1 MCAMTEQ
8 VLITGG
14 AGFIGSFLT
23 DYYVTQGYAVRI
35 LDNLDAQVHPHG
47 PPAYLNPAAELI
59 VADVRDKTALQRA
72 LTGVTIVIHAAAAV
86 GVGQSM
92 YKVQHYLDTN
102 VGGTAALLEALIE
115 RKQALRKLIV
125 FTSMTGYGEGLYQR
139 PSDGAML
146 RVEVRTQAQIDRYGW
161 EPIDPARGE
170 VLTPVPTPEEA
181 ALLAQNVYALSKRYQ
196 EELALSLG
204 AFYGIPTTCL
214 RLFNVYGPRQ
224 ALSNPYT
231 GVLAIFLSRLLAG
244 ERPTVYEDGAQTRDF
259 VSVHDVVQ
267 ATVRAVQT
275 PTSNGMV
282 FNVGSGTLRTIAD
295 IARTLAR
302 LVGREELQP
311 QITGQFR
318 KGDIRHC
325 LADLTRLQ
333 TVLGFTP
340 QTAWEQS
347 LQEIIAWSA
356 TAPRAADFQ
365 RVDQELR
372 SFGIV
377 S

>member
-1 MCAMTEQ
+1 
-8 VLITGG
+8 
-14 AGFIGSFLT
+14 
-23 DYYVTQGYAVRI
+23 
-35 LDNLDAQVHPHG
+35 
-47 PPAYLNPAAELI
+47 
-59 VADVRDKTALQRA
+59 
-72 LTGVTIVIHAAAAV
+72 
-86 GVGQSM
+86 
-92 YKVQHYLDTN
+92 
-102 VGGTAALLEALIE
+102 
-115 RKQALRKLIV
+115 
-125 FTSMTGYGEGLYQR
+125 
-139 PSDGAML
+139 
-146 RVEVRTQAQIDRYGW
+146 
-161 EPIDPARGE
+161 
-170 VLTPVPTPEEA
+170 
-181 ALLAQNVYALSKRYQ
+181 
-196 EELALSLG
+196 
-204 AFYGIPTTCL
+204 
-214 RLFNVYGPRQ
+214 
-224 ALSNPYT
+224 
-231 GVLAIFLSRLLAG
+231 
-244 ERPTVYEDGAQTRDF
+244 
-259 VSVHDVVQ
+259 
-267 ATVRAVQT
+267 
-275 PTSNGMV
+275 MV

>member
-1 MCAMTEQ
+1 MCVMTEQ

-14 AGFIGSFLT
+14 AGFIGSFLS
-23 DYYVTQGYAVRI
+23 DYYVEQGYSVRI

-59 VADVRDKTALQRA
+59 VADVRDKAALHRA
-72 LTGVTIVIHAAAAV
+72 LTDATVVIHAAAAV

-92 YKVQHYLDTN
+92 YKVQHYIDTN

-115 RKQALRKLIV
+115 RKQTLRKLIV

-139 PSDGAML
+139 PGDGTRL
-146 RVEVRTQAQIDRYGW
+146 RVGVRTQAQIDRYGW
-161 EPIDPARGE
+161 EPTDPEHGE
-170 VLTPVPTPEEA
+170 VLTPVPTPEDA

-204 AFYGIPTTCL
+204 EFYGIPTTCL

-244 ERPTVYEDGAQTRDF
+244 ECPTVYEDGAQTRDF

-267 ATVRAVQT
+267 ATARAVAT
-275 PTSNGMV
+275 PASNGMV
-282 FNVGSGTLRTIAD
+282 FNVGSGTLRTIAE

-302 LVGREELQP
+302 LVGREDLEP

-340 QTAWEQS
+340 QTSWEQS

-356 TAPRAADFQ
+356 TAPREADFQ
-365 RVDQELR
+365 RVNQELR